1 MNDFTE
7 KLKELSKKPIFLK
20 AAVAAGILAIVLI
33 ILSDMSDSGKKQK
46 QEASDVSVDFAY
58 TDLYS
63 ENINAE
69 LSELLASIEGVGKA
83 RVMITVSSTEE
94 YVYAEELKRGTSQ
107 AEKSFVIIDNGS
119 QEEALVKKINNPQI
133 SGVVIVCEGGDDPR
147 VCEKIY
153 KAVSTVLD
161 IPTSKIYA
169 AEMK

>member
-7 KLKELSKKPIFLK
+7 KLKELTKKPIFLK

-33 ILSDMSDSGKKQK
+33 LLSDMSDGKKPK

-63 ENINAE
+63 ENLNAE